1 MHKIKSKKKAMVRN
15 LQELKNEQ
23 NELRSVVI
31 EAYKK
36 SNSSIL
42 QLSRLIGIPYTTLR
56 SFLISDSIGYKNTF
70 KIKAWIG
77 E

>member
-1 MHKIKSKKKAMVRN
+1 MVRN

-23 NELRSVVI
+23 NELRSIVI

-36 SNSSIL
+36 SNSSML
-42 QLSRLIGIPYTTLR
+42 QLSKLIGIPYTTLR
-56 SFLISDSIGYKNTF
+56 SFLIGDSIGYKNTF
-70 KIKAWIG
+70 KIKAWIS